1 MKFYQSLRFKM
12 SLIMILLLLVP
23 LMLIGFLSYQQT
35 KVLEYAIIPKSSLEE
50 VNPDFKGIFAEY
62 EHFLTELTE
71 SEEMK
76 SNTYSFPNKMAK
88 EITNMPAANDPLKTQ
103 FYETYL
109 SSKAGDFGNTLNLY
123 FATEGKGEFYLS
135 NIPPAEVDLK
145 DFDPRQRDWYLS
157 AKEADGKAIWTDPY
171 IDTGTGKST
180 ITLAKAFKN
189 ENGNIEGV
197 AGLDFDMHK
206 LALLIRGDIL
216 NKSLIIAGLSVLA
229 GLLIVYIFMK
239 NFIKRLGA
247 LQSGMYRLAKGDLSV
262 DKLYSAQQ
270 DELGRLVSSYNEMM
284 DHLKELITNVIDTS
298 QQVAASAE
306 QLNAN
311 ADEVAKATDQI
322 AGSIQEVSEG
332 TEGQAGK
339 VAESREHLNRITED
353 IREISSLSGKVAQSS
368 EDTAARSEDGM
379 LIVNRAIK
387 QMEIIS
393 QNTDETGRIIHKL
406 DEKSAE
412 IEKILS
418 IISQIADQTNLLA
431 LNAAIEAARAG
442 EHGKGFAVV
451 ADEVRKLAEQS
462 SVSAKQISSLILD
475 IQDRTKIAVQSIS
488 KGEGTVKE
496 GITLFGEAWNS
507 FDEISA
513 AVKETYAQM
522 ELVSGKMKKIQL
534 STNQLSDSFNTVD
547 EYAIQAA
554 LHTQEIAGATEEQ
567 SAAIQE
573 VSSATGVLADMAQE
587 LHEKAMKFKI

>member
-50 VNPDFKGIFAEY
+50 INPDFKGIFADY
-62 EHFLTELTE
+62 EQFLTELTV
-71 SEEMK
+71 SEELK
-76 SNTYSFPNKMAK
+76 SNTYSFPDKMAK

-109 SSKAGDFGNTLNLY
+109 SSKAGDYENTLNLY

-135 NIPPAEVDLK
+135 NIPPSEVDLR

-157 AKEADGKAIWTDPY
+157 AKEANGKAIWTDPY

-270 DELGRLVSSYNEMM
+270 DELGMLVSSYNEMM

-339 VAESREHLNRITED
+339 VAESREHLNLITDD

-368 EDTAARSEDGM
+368 EYTAARSEEGM
-379 LIVNRAIK
+379 LTVNRAIK

-393 QNTDETGRIIHKL
+393 QNTDETGRIIHML

-462 SVSAKQISSLILD
+462 SASAKQISSLILD
-475 IQDRTKIAVQSIS
+475 IQDRTKIAVESIS
-488 KGEGTVKE
+488 KGERTVKE
-496 GITLFGEAWNS
+496 GIILFGEAWNS
-507 FDEISA
+507 FDGISA

-522 ELVSGKMKKIQL
+522 ERVSGKMKKIQL
-534 STNQLSDSFNTVD
+534 STSQLSGSFNTVD
-547 EYAIQAA
+547 EYATHAA
-554 LHTQEIAGATEEQ
+554 LLTQEVAGATEEQ